1 MAAFVALKAQSW
13 TPMAAGLLPN
23 GYLIF
28 SISAVSDDVV
38 WAVASGEYY
47 QAPIPATASPYIL
60 RTSNGG
66 QTWTVHQVEEALAT
80 ISFRIVAVDSLTAWI
95 TTQDYNGGAGRK
107 LYKTTDGGL
116 NWTSKQNDVSAGV
129 NLSYFGD
136 GAHWLAHNRQSV
148 SRSEND
154 GENWTNND
162 VAGYTSNEFQ
172 LLTSGTNMASS
183 VGDTLWNGTSGG
195 RILRF
200 TEYGAA
206 STFIST
212 SFGTNTDISSIA
224 FENHLNG
231 LLYYETLAGIKR
243 IARSSNG
250 GQTWTS
256 LPQQPGNFG
265 WNITTVPGSPG
276 TYVLA
281 SDYFITSG
289 RVAITHNS
297 GTSWSVEDVGY
308 RFNAIEF
315 TSPSSGWIG
324 GGRITFSGQPVM
336 FKYAGEPLVGTQ
348 DPPSL
353 LGLSVFPNPASKGSV
368 LTFSFEDQEAGERAE
383 VALYDLLGRKCLA
396 SELYQQQ
403 LSLPAS
409 LPSGIYSL
417 QLRVGDKVGVQR
429 IVID

>member
-66 QTWTVHQVEEALAT
+66 QTWTVHQVEESLAT
-80 ISFRIVAVDSLTAWI
+80 ISFRIVALDSLTAWI
-95 TTQDYNGGAGRK
+95 TTQDYGGGAGRK

-116 NWTSKQNDVSAGV
+116 NWTSKQDHVSAGV

-154 GENWTNND
+154 GENWSTGN
-162 VAGYTSNEFQ
+162 VAGYTTSEFQ

-195 RILRF
+195 RIVRF

-206 STFIST
+206 SSFINT
-212 SFGTNTDISSIA
+212 SLGTNSTIYSIA

-231 LLYYETLAGIKR
+231 LLYYQTAAGIKR
-243 IARSSNG
+243 IARSSDG
-250 GQTWTS
+250 GQTWTA
-256 LPQQPGNFG
+256 LTQQPGNFG
-265 WNITTVPGSPG
+265 WNIAAVPGSPG

-281 SDYFITSG
+281 SDYGTTSG
-289 RVAITHNS
+289 RVAITRDFGAN
-297 GTSWSVEDVGY
+297 WSIENPGY

-324 GGRITFSGQPVM
+324 GGRITSAAQPVM

-353 LGLSVFPNPASKGSV
+353 LGLSVFPNPVSKGSV
-368 LTFSFEDQEAGERAE
+368 LTFSFEDQEAGERAA

-396 SELYQQQ
+396 GELYQHQ

-417 QLRVGDKVGVQR
+417 QLRVGHKVGVQR